1 MKTFILRRIVQSIL
15 LFIGVIVI
23 VFFLVRLSGDPA
35 SLMMPR
41 EASSE
46 QVQAF
51 RELMGFDRPVVVQLV
66 DYVGAIFVGDFGES
80 LRFQTHSLDLVI
92 QRVPLTFTLATLA
105 MGVAIVIG
113 IPLGILGGMN
123 AGKFSDLLARALGL
137 GGQVTP
143 EFWLALILIIVFAV
157 NLGWFPSFGIDGPI
171 SYVLPAAAL
180 SVGAM
185 GRLVRLT
192 RSTVLEVV
200 GSDYVRTARSK
211 GLSGVEVAGR
221 HIFRNTAIA
230 LVSVISVQY
239 TYLLGGAVYIESI
252 FALPGLGSLL
262 DEAIR
267 ARDFPLVQTITLF
280 IAGAAIALSLLA
292 DLLYAWLDP
301 RIRLEN

>member
-1 MKTFILRRIVQSIL
+1 
-15 LFIGVIVI
+15 
-23 VFFLVRLSGDPA
+23 
-35 SLMMPR
+35 MMPR
-41 EASSE
+41 EASPA
-46 QVQAF
+46 QVESF
-51 RELMGFDRPVVVQLV
+51 RELMGFDRPLLIQLT
-66 DYVGAIFVGDFGES
+66 DYVAGVFTGDFGES

-92 QRVPLTFTLATLA
+92 QRVPLTFTLATIS

-113 IPLGILGGMN
+113 VPLGIIGGMN
-123 AGKFSDLLARALGL
+123 ANKPSDLMARGLGL
-137 GGQVTP
+137 AGQVTP
-143 EFWLALILIIVFAV
+143 EFWLALVLIIVFAV
-157 NLGWFPSFGIDGPI
+157 NLGWFPSFGIDGPA

-200 GSDYVRTARSK
+200 SSDFVRTARSK
-211 GLSGVEVAGR
+211 GLSGFEVAGR
-221 HIFRNTAIA
+221 HIVRNTAIA

-280 IAGAAIALSLLA
+280 IAGAAIGLSLAA

>member
-1 MKTFILRRIVQSIL
+1 MKTYVIRRVVQSFL
-15 LFIGVIVI
+15 LFIGVTVI

-35 SLMMPR
+35 TLMMPR
-41 EASSE
+41 EASST
-46 QVQAF
+46 QVAAF
-51 RELMGFDRPVVVQLV
+51 RELMGFDRPLMVQLV
-66 DYVGAIFVGDFGES
+66 DYVGGIMTGDFGES
-80 LRFQTHSLDLVI
+80 LRFQTHSLDLVLK
-92 QRVPLTFTLATLA
+92 RVPLTFTLASLA
-105 MGVAIVIG
+105 MGVAMIIG

-123 AGKFSDLLARALGL
+123 AGKPADLLARGLGL

-157 NLGWFPSFGIDGPI
+157 NLGWFPSFGIDGPA

-200 GSDYVRTARSK
+200 GSDFVRTARSK
-211 GLSGVEVAGR
+211 GLAGVDVARR
-221 HIFRNTAIA
+221 HIVRNTAIA

-280 IAGAAIALSLLA
+280 IAGAAIALSFMA
-292 DLLYAWLDP
+292 DLIYAWLDP

>member
-1 MKTFILRRIVQSIL
+1 MKRFIFRRTIQSVL
-15 LFIGVIVI
+15 LFVGVVVI

-35 SLMMPR
+35 RLMMPR
-41 EASSE
+41 EASPE

-51 RELMGFDRPVVVQLV
+51 RESMGFDRPVIVQLGE
-66 DYVGAIFVGDFGES
+66 YVTRVFTGDFGES
-80 LRFQTHSLDLVI
+80 LRFQTHSIDLVI
-92 QRVPLTFTLATLA
+92 DRVPLTFTLATLS
-105 MGVAIVIG
+105 MGVAIIIG
-113 IPLGILGGMN
+113 IPLGIWGGMN
-123 AGKFSDLLARALGL
+123 ANKPSDLLARGLGL
-137 GGQVTP
+137 AGQVTP
-143 EFWLALILIIVFAV
+143 EFWLALVLIILFAV
-157 NLGWFPSFGIDGPI
+157 NLGWFPSFGIDGPA
-171 SYVLPAAAL
+171 SYVLPAFAL

-200 GSDYVRTARSK
+200 SSDFVRTARSK
-211 GLSGVEVAGR
+211 GLSGFEVAGR
-221 HIFRNTAIA
+221 HIVRNTALA

-280 IAGAAIALSLLA
+280 IGGAAIALSLVA

>member
-1 MKTFILRRIVQSIL
+1 MKTYVLRRTVQSAL
-15 LFIGVIVI
+15 LFVGVVVI

-51 RELMGFDRPVVVQLV
+51 REMMGFDRPLLIQLG
-66 DYVGAIFVGDFGES
+66 DYVGSVLTGDFGES
-80 LRFQTHSLDLVI
+80 LRFQTDTLGLVV

-105 MGVAIVIG
+105 MGAAILIG
-113 IPLGILGGMN
+113 VPLGILGGMN
-123 AGKFSDLLARALGL
+123 AGKFSDLMARGLGL

-171 SYVLPAAAL
+171 SYVLPAFAL

-211 GLSGVEVAGR
+211 GLSAFDVAGR

-280 IAGAAIALSLLA
+280 IAAAAIGLSLLA

>member
-1 MKTFILRRIVQSIL
+1 MKTYIVRRTIQSML
-15 LFIGVIVI
+15 LFVGVVVI

-35 SLMMPR
+35 ALMMPR
-41 EASSE
+41 EASPA

-51 RELMGFDRPVVVQLV
+51 RELMGFDRPVLIQLG
-66 DYVGAIFVGDFGES
+66 DYVTSVATGDFGES

-92 QRVPLTFTLATLA
+92 QRVPLTFTLATIS
-105 MGVAIVIG
+105 MGVAILIG
-113 IPLGILGGMN
+113 VPLGILGGMN
-123 AGKFSDLLARALGL
+123 AGKFSDLLARGLGL

-157 NLGWFPSFGIDGPI
+157 NLGWLPSFGIDGPA
-171 SYVLPAAAL
+171 SYVLPAFAL

-211 GLSGVEVAGR
+211 GLSAFDVAGR

-280 IAGAAIALSLLA
+280 IAAAAIGLSLLA

>member
-1 MKTFILRRIVQSIL
+1 MKTFIIRRVVQSLL
-15 LFIGVIVI
+15 LFLGVVVV

-46 QVQAF
+46 QVAAF
-51 RELMGFDRPVVVQLV
+51 RDRMGFDRPLPVQLV
-66 DYVGAIFVGDFGES
+66 DYVTSVLVGDFGES
-80 LRFQTHSLDLVI
+80 LRFQTHSLDLVLG
-92 QRVPLTFTLATLA
+92 RVPLTVFLATMA
-105 MGVAIVIG
+105 MLIAIAIA
-113 IPLGILGGMN
+113 IPLGVLGGMN
-123 AGKFSDLLARALGL
+123 AGKFTDLFARGVGL

-157 NLGWFPSFGIDGPI
+157 NLGWFPSFGIDGPA
-171 SYVLPAAAL
+171 SYVLPAVAL

-192 RSTVLEVV
+192 RSTVLEIA
-200 GSDYVRTARSK
+200 GSDFVRTARSK
-211 GLSGVEVAGR
+211 GLSGREVASW
-221 HIFRNTAIA
+221 HIFRNAAIA
-230 LVSVISVQY
+230 LVSVVSVQY

-280 IAGAAIALSLLA
+280 IAGFAIGLSLLA
-292 DLLYAWLDP
+292 DLVYAWLDP
-301 RIRLEN
+301 RIRLTG

>member
-1 MKTFILRRIVQSIL
+1 MKTYILRRTVQSIL
-15 LFIGVIVI
+15 LFVGVVVI

-51 RELMGFDRPVVVQLV
+51 RELMGFDRPVLVQLG
-66 DYVGAIFVGDFGES
+66 DYVAGIFTGDFGES

-92 QRVPLTFTLATLA
+92 QRVPLTFTLASLA
-105 MGVAIVIG
+105 MGVAILIG

-123 AGKFSDLLARALGL
+123 AGKPSDLLARGLGL

-157 NLGWFPSFGIDGPI
+157 NLGWLPSFGIDGPS
-171 SYVLPAAAL
+171 SYILPAAAL

-211 GLSGVEVAGR
+211 GLSAYEVAGR

-252 FALPGLGSLL
+252 FAIPGLGSLL

-280 IAGAAIALSLLA
+280 IAAAAIGLSLVA
-292 DLLYAWLDP
+292 DLMYAWLDP

>member
-1 MKTFILRRIVQSIL
+1 MKTYILRRTVQSIL
-15 LFIGVIVI
+15 LFVGVVVI

-51 RELMGFDRPVVVQLV
+51 REMMGFDRPVLVQLG
-66 DYVGAIFVGDFGES
+66 DYIAGIFTGDFGES
-80 LRFQTHSLDLVI
+80 LRFQTHSLDLVV
-92 QRVPLTFTLATLA
+92 QRVPLTFTLASLA
-105 MGVAIVIG
+105 MGVAILIG

-123 AGKFSDLLARALGL
+123 AGKPSDLLARGLGL

-157 NLGWFPSFGIDGPI
+157 NLGWLPSFGIDGPR
-171 SYVLPAAAL
+171 SYILPAAAL

-211 GLSGVEVAGR
+211 GLSGFEVAGR

-252 FALPGLGSLL
+252 FAIPGLGSLL

-280 IAGAAIALSLLA
+280 IAAAAIGLSLLA